1 MRIGEPGDPGSAFD
15 SCSALGMI
23 RIATMGPVED
33 SLPPTDVPVRI
44 LGMIR
49 RLGLI
54 SLVAAVE
61 LHVSQVHFTFSAC
74 QIEGLAWYG
83 AISNLNGE
91 PQSHGRFREVESS

>member
-1 MRIGEPGDPGSAFD
+1 
-15 SCSALGMI
+15 MI
-23 RIATMGPVED
+23 IIATMGSAED
-33 SLPPTDVPVRI
+33 SLLLTDVSVRI

-61 LHVSQVHFTFSAC
+61 LHASLVHFTFSAR
-74 QIEGLAWYG
+74 QIEGPAWCG

-91 PQSHGRFREVESS
+91 LQSYGM